1 MTDAAYAVPTQNIK
15 EDGFK
20 GFLPSTWSE
29 NSLEVFPDEI
39 LGKYD
44 VEIEWNGTRTLTIE
58 KDNLRWN
65 GARLTP
71 TAVWCQR
78 SHGISDFATRFT
90 AFCPDTVKAF
100 SAAGFLLRHAAA
112 RADTTCGQAQAS
124 PFRQAFRR

>member
-1 MTDAAYAVPTQNIK
+1 MPDAAYAVPTQNIK

-71 TAVWCQR
+71 TAVWC
-78 SHGISDFATRFT
+78 T
-90 AFCPDTVKAF
+90 P
-100 SAAGFLLRHAAA
+100 AAGSDLSLIHI
-112 RADTTCGQAQAS
+112 
-124 PFRQAFRR
+124 